1 LEVTVRF
8 ISTGREIAGAKSWH
22 VDPTLFPTD
31 ENPPG
36 IKIAKVSA
44 VDDDC
49 LTGLKARLMR
59 AISNASEDRT
69 RTEWLGCKKQ
79 TLTDWLYNTKSLVGP
94 AGLEPATRP
103 L

>member
-22 VDPTLFPTD
+22 VDPTLSATD
-31 ENPPG
+31 ENLRNWHRQSVG
-36 IKIAKVSA
+36 

-49 LTGLKARLMR
+49 LTGLEVWLMR
-59 AISNASEDRT
+59 RSGSDSEDRT

-79 TLTDWLYNTKSLVGP
+79 TLTDWL
-94 AGLEPATRP
+94 
-103 L
+103 